1 MIGWCR
7 QLKRAQRY
15 LGLRPRRP
23 EAAKSDWI
31 SRSGTSWEDYLRAK
45 EEHERALES
54 FQPTLHIDVDEPVP
68 YPFDEHILFI
78 CIDVESFERNHN
90 QITEIGI
97 STLDT
102 YDLVG
107 IAPGKGGKAWLP
119 KIRARHFRI
128 KEHVYLVNKDFIQGC
143 ADRFE
148 KGFGKSEFISIKEAP
163 QVVASCFR
171 PPYSRPANEN
181 TAISGKE
188 EKRNI
193 ILVGHDTKTDINYL
207 RQIGYDVANLSNLV
221 EILDTTE
228 LYRALKHDSQS
239 SGLGSLLV
247 DLGLTGWNLHNAV
260 GFRLQK

>member
-1 MIGWCR
+1 M
-7 QLKRAQRY
+7 
-15 LGLRPRRP
+15 
-23 EAAKSDWI
+23 
-31 SRSGTSWEDYLRAK
+31 
-45 EEHERALES
+45 
-54 FQPTLHIDVDEPVP
+54 
-68 YPFDEHILFI
+68 
-78 CIDVESFERNHN
+78 DVESFERNHN
-90 QITEIGI
+90 QITEVGI

-128 KEHVYLVNKDFIQGC
+128 QEHAHLVNKDFIQGC

-148 KGFGKSEFISIKEAP
+148 KDFGKSEFVSIKEAP

-171 PPYSRPANEN
+171 PPFSRPANEN
-181 TAISGKE
+181 TTTLGKE

-221 EILDTTE
+221 ETLDTTE

-260 GFRLQK
+260 SLNL